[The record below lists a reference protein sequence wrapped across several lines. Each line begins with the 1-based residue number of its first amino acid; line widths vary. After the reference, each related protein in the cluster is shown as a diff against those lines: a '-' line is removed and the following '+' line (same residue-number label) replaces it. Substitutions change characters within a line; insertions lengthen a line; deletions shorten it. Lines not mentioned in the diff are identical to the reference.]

1 MNMRLS
7 VLGVTFALLWAVL
20 VARVAYIQ
28 VFKASHYRGIAEGQS
43 IARDVLPPARGEVL
57 DRTGARLVVNMRG
70 APSGGSEAARMV
82 PASVSAGG
90 MTRLYPNGPLAGQ
103 VLGMVGRDGY
113 GQSGLELI
121 LDRDLR
127 GTDGWR
133 YTRRDARRRYAPGA
147 SDQIQQPVDGLNV
160 RLTIDARIQSIAELA
175 LERGVQRTGAKSG
188 VVVLI
193 EPRSGDI
200 VALANYPLFDPNASR
215 ARASDNW
222 RNHGVAMVYEP
233 GSTFKVFTAAALMEE
248 GRIQAGDTIDA
259 EGGRW
264 QIGGQWIRDTHPMD
278 RVSFADAVAYSSNIV
293 FAKTSTRISRESF
306 YKYLRSFG
314 FGMKTGVTLPAEET
328 GVLKPVAAWSG
339 RTQQTIAFGHEVSVT
354 PLQLAMA
361 FAAIANDG
369 TLMRPRLVQSWVDGE
384 GRAVRAEPVRS
395 VRRVLSERTAHS
407 LRRMM
412 TGVVDYGTAR
422 DIRHPYISI
431 AGKTGSAQKIN
442 PETGRYIEG
451 SYYSSFAGMA
461 PAENPALVAVVVVDD
476 PRKFKYG
483 GQAAGPIFR
492 EILDRVSERGLGG
505 EWPAPSQPVLAETP
519 ARAVEASV
527 PVKTELASFGARS
540 ATGRSASTRPVAGSV
555 ISPAETAVRPDRPS
569 MPDLQ
574 GSTLRDALN
583 RLRALGIEVDYEGA
597 GRVREQVPAAGTP
610 LRRGDRVRLQL
621 GWSG

>member
-1 MNMRLS
+1 VNRRLS
-7 VLGVTFALLWAVL
+7 VLGVAFALLWAVL

-28 VFKASHYRGIAEGQS
+28 VFRASHYRGIAEGQS
-43 IARDVLPPARGEVL
+43 IARDVLTPARGEVY
-57 DRTGARLVVNMRG
+57 DRTGALLVVNMRG
-70 APSGGSEAARMV
+70 TPTSGASDVARMV
-82 PASVSAGG
+82 PASAPAGG

-175 LERGVQRTGAKSG
+175 LERGVQRTGARSG
-188 VVVLI
+188 VVVLV

-215 ARASDNW
+215 SRASDNW
-222 RNHGVAMVYEP
+222 RNHGIAMVYEP

-248 GRIQAGDTIDA
+248 GRIRATDTVDA

-293 FAKTSTRISRESF
+293 FAKTSTRISQESF

-395 VRRVLSERTAHS
+395 VRRVLSERTARS
-407 LRRMM
+407 LRDMM

-461 PAENPALVAVVVVDD
+461 PAEDPVLVAVVVVDD
-476 PRKFKYG
+476 PKKFKYG

-505 EWPAPSQPVLAETP
+505 EWPAPSRPVLAETP
-519 ARAVEASV
+519 ARAVEARA
-527 PVKTELASFGARS
+527 PVETGLASFGARGV
-540 ATGRSASTRPVAGSV
+540 TGRSASSARTGAVVS
-555 ISPAETAVRPDRPS
+555 SAETTLRPDRPS

-574 GSTLRDALN
+574 GSTLRDALY

-597 GRVREQVPAAGTP
+597 GRVREQAPAAGTP